1 VFSRGDKE
9 FSTARIIGNYPE
21 NVDKLIEL
29 FNLNE
34 GISMMREAMTNESN
48 GAQEAIA
55 ITTVG
60 KRLKSWRKHSM
71 LKLVELSKKIRVSQG
86 SLSDLENDKSLP
98 SATTLANLC
107 MFADINIYWLL
118 TGRGPMT
125 RQDPENGGDIN
136 FQNEYSD
143 MMQDRVLK
151 ELIEK
156 VIRVYRQGD
165 VGKRAHLEG
174 FLVGADPDNS

>member
-1 VFSRGDKE
+1 MS
-9 FSTARIIGNYPE
+9 
-21 NVDKLIEL
+21 
-29 FNLNE
+29 NE
-34 GISMMREAMTNESN
+34 TNGS
-48 GAQEAIA
+48 QETIT

-60 KRLKSWRKHSM
+60 KRLKSWRKHSS

-107 MFADINIYWLL
+107 MFSDINIYWLL
-118 TGRGPMT
+118 TGRGPMI
-125 RQDPENGGDIN
+125 RQDPEQGGDVK
-136 FQNEYSD
+136 FPNEYAEL
-143 MMQDRVLK
+143 MQDRILK

-156 VIRVYRQGD
+156 VIRVYRRGD
-165 VGKRAHLEG
+165 AGKRAHLEG

>member
-1 VFSRGDKE
+1 
-9 FSTARIIGNYPE
+9 
-21 NVDKLIEL
+21 
-29 FNLNE
+29 
-34 GISMMREAMTNESN
+34 MREAMTDESN
-48 GAQEAIA
+48 GSQETIT

-60 KRLKSWRKHSM
+60 TRLKGWRKHSM

-107 MFADINIYWLL
+107 MFSDINIYWLL
-118 TGRGPMT
+118 TGRGPMI
-125 RQDPENGGDIN
+125 RQEPEQGGGIN
-136 FQNEYSD
+136 FSNEYSEL
-143 MMQDRVLK
+143 MEDRILK

-156 VIRVYRQGD
+156 VIRVYRRGD
-165 VGKRAHLEG
+165 AGKRAHLEG

>member
-1 VFSRGDKE
+1 
-9 FSTARIIGNYPE
+9 
-21 NVDKLIEL
+21 
-29 FNLNE
+29 
-34 GISMMREAMTNESN
+34 MRESMSSDTN
-48 GAQEAIA
+48 GTQDTIA
-55 ITTVG
+55 ISTVG

-107 MFADINIYWLL
+107 MYSDINIYWVL
-118 TGRGPMT
+118 TGRGPMI
-125 RQDPENGGDIN
+125 RQEPEHGGDVN
-136 FQNEYSD
+136 LPSEYAD
-143 MMQDRVLK
+143 MMQDRMLK

-156 VIRVYRQGD
+156 VVRVYRRGD
-165 VGKRAHLEG
+165 AGKRAHLEG